1 MAIVAMTMALLL
13 QGCAK
18 QDGSRIIGHWRA
30 ERFELMGLKLP
41 LGPELEITRTMLAT
55 GEAGVQVPLIG
66 LSEDD
71 DEVTLETEANIGLSF
86 HFVEADR
93 MYVEVPFFD
102 RIYYR
107 RVAAAPAH
115 GAPGPA
121 AVAPPPAAP
130 PAPVAAAAAPPPVA
144 KAAPSLPAADAPAS
158 WSAAYEAA
166 RAAARDGDDDAAV
179 RQLYQAYSD
188 GWRDGAHA
196 VAAPEF
202 ARLRD
207 DVRFQVLLVRLKGS

>member
-1 MAIVAMTMALLL
+1 
-13 QGCAK
+13 
-18 QDGSRIIGHWRA
+18 
-30 ERFELMGLKLP
+30 
-41 LGPELEITRTMLAT
+41 
-55 GEAGVQVPLIG
+55 
-66 LSEDD
+66 
-71 DEVTLETEANIGLSF
+71 
-86 HFVEADR
+86 
-93 MYVEVPFFD
+93 
-102 RIYYR
+102 
-107 RVAAAPAH
+107 
-115 GAPGPA
+115 
-121 AVAPPPAAP
+121 
-130 PAPVAAAAAPPPVA
+130 VAAAAAPPPVA

-207 DVRFQVLLVRLKGS
+207 DVRFQVLLVRLKGT